1 MQPYPYKEVEFDH
14 ELCLAIGKAVLDV
27 VAQGDET
34 SAPGVM
40 NAIERSVEQGLNDDE
55 IAAADNA
62 LDLMARLIHGY
73 RFVNLPGKE
82 EASRALVEFQALQE

>member
-27 VAQGDET
+27 VSQGMKP
-34 SAPGVM
+34 ALGVM

-55 IAAADNA
+55 IAAADDA
-62 LDLMARLIHGY
+62 WI
-73 RFVNLPGKE
+73 
-82 EASRALVEFQALQE
+82 